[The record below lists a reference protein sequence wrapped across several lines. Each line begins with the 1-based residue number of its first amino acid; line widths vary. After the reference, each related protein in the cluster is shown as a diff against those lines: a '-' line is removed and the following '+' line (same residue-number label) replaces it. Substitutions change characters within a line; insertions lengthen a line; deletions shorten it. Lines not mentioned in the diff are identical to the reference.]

1 MGNYEAEVLPME
13 KKKRILYLL
22 ALTISVVAVAAHYWL
37 DPWDFYWKQSP
48 EETQLRWQV
57 VKTAE
62 QYLGC
67 NEADNSHCFIIDRY
81 NAHEPLAVNYVVQPN
96 DSWCA
101 TFVSAVS
108 IELGL
113 TQIIPTECSC
123 ERQIGLFKS
132 LGTWEEDDS
141 RIPLPGDIIYYD
153 WDETKPGDATG
164 WSDHVGIVVGTKWPF
179 IKVIEGNKDDAVSY
193 RILLINDIHIRGFG
207 KPDYAS
213 IVKNTP

>member
-1 MGNYEAEVLPME
+1 ME

-81 NAHEPLAVNYVVQPN
+81 NAHEPLAVDYVVQPN

-153 WDETKPGDATG
+153 WDETNPGDATG

-193 RILLINDIHIRGFG
+193 LVLLINDIHIRGIG